1 VNLECV
7 DLSRVEDLSLIAGV
21 DGMNLKEMSLEE
33 LLYFALV
40 ERPSARSLRGV
51 VSGVGVL

>member
-51 VSGVGVL
+51 VPGIGVL